1 MFDASTYLG
10 NTPFKAHF
18 LCLLYS
24 FYCQLSPVNCSVAST
39 TVERALQIRPFMQ
52 NKANFRKSQMNVNKV
67 LTKVYDQL
75 DTWSIGKN
83 KANSKPIQTQYKP
96 NSNPNK
102 PNLKILP
109 QRVGRTKG
117 LPLVMDV
124 AEMKNIYEPYAGR
137 IVNNV
142 RLISFGIL
150 CRETA
155 GLVVQ
160 EVLSIEQG
168 TLDFQYRERG

>member
-1 MFDASTYLG
+1 
-10 NTPFKAHF
+10 
-18 LCLLYS
+18 
-24 FYCQLSPVNCSVAST
+24 
-39 TVERALQIRPFMQ
+39 
-52 NKANFRKSQMNVNKV
+52 
-67 LTKVYDQL
+67 
-75 DTWSIGKN
+75 
-83 KANSKPIQTQYKP
+83 
-96 NSNPNK
+96 
-102 PNLKILP
+102 
-109 QRVGRTKG
+109 
-117 LPLVMDV
+117 MDV